1 MEQKTTAEITFPE
14 ASQDPIVTTV
24 DSSGRYRAIPAA
36 AVLILL
42 VAAALPSRHKRRKT
56 LRHRKQYDRHG
67 PVKHNSATVIQCEE
81 ASLGCDGDYNFLPGK
96 RIDLRNIPG
105 DPAVRLSS
113 CQSQN
118 DHLPASTSCS
128 KAFN

>member
-14 ASQDPIVTTV
+14 AGQDPIVTTL
-24 DSSGRYRAIPAA
+24 DSSGRYQAIPSA

-42 VAAALPSRHKRRKT
+42 IAATLPSRRNRRKT

-67 PVKHNSATVIQCEE
+67 PVKHNIATVIHCEE

-96 RIDLRNIPG
+96 RIDLRNIPVIRRSG
-105 DPAVRLSS
+105 CPPAKAKI
-113 CQSQN
+113 
-118 DHLPASTSCS
+118 DHLPASISCS